1 MLACARI
8 GAMHSIVFGC
18 FSSDA
23 LADRIVDAT
32 CTTLIT
38 CNGNYRGDK
47 PVLLKPNAD
56 EAMAAADRG
65 YRRLL
70 ERTVELAEAEGE
82 AGTWLHPRQVLRE
95 LERAMPARAMV
106 STDIGNINSVANSY
120 LRFEEPRSFFAPM
133 SWGNCGYALPTVI
146 GAKKAAPDRPAIS
159 YAGDGAWAMS
169 MSELMT
175 AVRHNIPVTAIVFHN
190 RQWGAEKKNQVDFY
204 GRRFVAGEL
213 EGGENYSDIAKAMG
227 AEGVRVDQLDQV
239 GPALTAAVEAQMNDA
254 TTTVVEIMCTK
265 ELGDPFRKDALKTPT
280 RYLDKYKD
288 YV

>member
-1 MLACARI
+1 
-8 GAMHSIVFGC
+8 
-18 FSSDA
+18 
-23 LADRIVDAT
+23 
-32 CTTLIT
+32 
-38 CNGNYRGDK
+38 
-47 PVLLKPNAD
+47 
-56 EAMAAADRG
+56 
-65 YRRLL
+65 
-70 ERTVELAEAEGE
+70 
-82 AGTWLHPRQVLRE
+82 VLRE
-95 LERAMPARAMV
+95 LEKAMPTRAMV

-133 SWGNCGYALPTVI
+133 SWGNCGYALPTII

-175 AVRHNIPVTAIVFHN
+175 AVRHDIPVTSIVFHN

-213 EGGENYSDIAKAMG
+213 EGGENYSEIAKAMG
-227 AEGVRVDQLDQV
+227 AEGVRVDELDQV
-239 GPALTAAVEAQMNDA
+239 GPALTAAVDAQMNEGK
-254 TTTVVEIMCTK
+254 TTVIEIMCTK

>member
-1 MLACARI
+1 MCIR
-8 GAMHSIVFGC
+8 
-18 FSSDA
+18 
-23 LADRIVDAT
+23 DR
-32 CTTLIT
+32 
-38 CNGNYRGDK
+38 
-47 PVLLKPNAD
+47 
-56 EAMAAADRG
+56 
-65 YRRLL
+65 
-70 ERTVELAEAEGE
+70 
-82 AGTWLHPRQVLRE
+82 
-95 LERAMPARAMV
+95 V

-133 SWGNCGYALPTVI
+133 SWGNCGYALPTII

-175 AVRHNIPVTAIVFHN
+175 AVRHDIPVTSIVFHN

-213 EGGENYSDIAKAMG
+213 EGGENYSEIAKAMG
-227 AEGVRVDQLDQV
+227 AEGVRVDELDQV
-239 GPALTAAVEAQMNDA
+239 GPALTAAVDAQMNEGK
-254 TTTVVEIMCTK
+254 TTVIEIMCTK

>member
-1 MLACARI
+1 
-8 GAMHSIVFGC
+8 
-18 FSSDA
+18 
-23 LADRIVDAT
+23 
-32 CTTLIT
+32 
-38 CNGNYRGDK
+38 
-47 PVLLKPNAD
+47 
-56 EAMAAADRG
+56 
-65 YRRLL
+65 
-70 ERTVELAEAEGE
+70 
-82 AGTWLHPRQVLRE
+82 
-95 LERAMPARAMV
+95 MPARAMV

-133 SWGNCGYALPTVI
+133 SWGNCGYALPTII

-175 AVRHNIPVTAIVFHN
+175 AVRHDIPVTSIVFHN

-213 EGGENYSDIAKAMG
+213 EGGENYSEIAKAMG
-227 AEGVRVDQLDQV
+227 AEGVRVDELDQV
-239 GPALTAAVEAQMNDA
+239 GPALTAAVDAQMNEVK
-254 TTTVVEIMCTK
+254 TTVIEIMCTK